1 MKIPILR
8 LGKILLAS
16 VQSDLSDTDAMQF
29 QSDLVHTLSDTEA
42 MGVLIDI
49 TSLEIV
55 DSYMARIIN
64 DTASM
69 ARLLGAEV
77 ALCGVRPFVAMT
89 LVELG
94 RDLIG
99 SDSAFNLEQGLRLL
113 QGRIAQRGDSQYLS
127 GDDDA

>member
-1 MKIPILR
+1 MRIPILR

-16 VQSDLSDTDAMQF
+16 VQADLSDLDAMQF
-29 QSDLVHTLSDTEA
+29 QNDLVKKIADVEA

-64 DTASM
+64 DTSSM

-77 ALCGVRPFVAMT
+77 AICGVRPFVAMT

-99 SDSAFNLEQGLRLL
+99 ADSAFNLEQGLKLL
-113 QGRIAQRGDSQYLS
+113 EARIAKRGDAMNISA
-127 GDDDA
+127 DEHD

>member
-16 VQSDLSDTDAMQF
+16 VQSDLTDRDAMQF
-29 QSDLVHTLSDTEA
+29 QSDLVHTISNIEA
-42 MGVLIDI
+42 LGVLIDI

-64 DTASM
+64 DTSSM

-77 ALCGVRPFVAMT
+77 ILCGVRPSVAMT

-99 SDSAFNLEQGLRLL
+99 ADSAFNLEQGLRMLKA
-113 QGRIAQRGDSQYLS
+113 RIATRGDALHGSD
-127 GDDDA
+127 DDDA